1 MKNILFDFTASQ
13 FIDYVIHIET
23 ELAHLRKSVR
33 EYLIKHAET
42 EFEKA
47 NPREYR
53 KYCLEIIRAFT
64 PCK

>member
-1 MKNILFDFTASQ
+1 MKNLIFDFTASQ

-23 ELAHLRKSVR
+23 ELAHMKKSFR
-33 EYLIKHAET
+33 DYMIEHAER
-42 EFEKA
+42 EFQRA

-53 KYCLEIIRAFT
+53 EYCLMIIRAFT